1 MRPRAVDVVH
11 ENPIINSTWR
21 LRGPQDGPSID
32 AEHKLLARPSTH
44 ALLPHCKM
52 AWARPLPDA
61 WARPFTSIRT
71 LYLMPMLLSKHPPC
85 QSLGNV
91 HCLLT
96 TPKTGSSALKT
107 GFQLPVALDAR
118 RRGADACRHV
128 LVPYRDPISR
138 FISGVGTVHGR
149 CSYRGPR
156 EYMANANR
164 CAGVR
169 TNGSLTTM
177 VDFEAYA
184 RLLLTSVR
192 GHMARCTDAQMLAH
206 LLPQAVFAAAVPPDA
221 TLYGMTVEAASRPAV
236 QDLHASSASASACAP
251 LVTHKVNAEE
261 GVGTAP
267 VIRGL
272 NETMLPGGLL
282 EAIVRTYAADYAW
295 LGMPLPPSVAAIG
308 GLDSPGPTS
317 LPTATSSREV
327 EQPTEETTT
336 PRLVRPPVR
345 AVREPAIAGEVKD
358 GPRVEAR
365 AALATAARARAIA
378 AARAKAVA
386 AARAKAAAARARA
399 KATGASASSGDGD
412 ECEPPTALDALML
425 SARLPAALYCGA
437 FHAEDVRPGDLC
449 GLVRHGGGD
458 GGAGDGGRAALLET
472 FAQLNVRD
480 AAHAAAL
487 AGRVQAKCV
496 ERPSLQSAVD
506 P

>member
-345 AVREPAIAGEVKD
+345 AVREPAIAGGGRGRTRRGSCRFGDCRSCQGDCCCSCEGSCCCSCEGGCCSSPCQGDRRKREQRRRRRVRAAD
-358 GPRVEAR
+358 GPGR
-365 AALATAARARAIA
+365 ADAVGA
-378 AARAKAVA
+378 AARGSVL
-386 AARAKAAAARARA
+386 R
-399 KATGASASSGDGD
+399 
-412 ECEPPTALDALML
+412 
-425 SARLPAALYCGA
+425 RLPRRGRAPGRP
-437 FHAEDVRPGDLC
+437 VRP
-449 GLVRHGGGD
+449 RE
-458 GGAGDGGRAALLET
+458 ARWGR
-472 FAQLNVRD
+472 RW
-480 AAHAAAL
+480 
-487 AGRVQAKCV
+487 CW
-496 ERPSLQSAVD
+496 
-506 P
+506 